1 MDGLTGW
8 MGRGG
13 GAAGGSSGS
22 SSGSKRTLYP
32 EARQAL
38 DKMKFEV
45 ASQIGVNLK
54 DGYNGDL
61 TAKEAG
67 SIGGFM
73 VRQMIEQVQRQMIGK

>member
-8 MGRGG
+8 IGRGG
-13 GAAGGSSGS
+13 GSTGGSSGS
-22 SSGSKRTLYP
+22 SKRTLYP

-54 DGYNGDL
+54 DGYNGDM
-61 TAKEAG
+61 TAKDAG

-73 VRQMIEQVQRQMIGK
+73 VKQMIEQVQKQMIGK